1 MTTKHFLDRL
11 ANLSA
16 AVQLAILIALL
27 GTGGAFAA
35 DGDVVGKV
43 LRLKNAATALQNTDQ
58 RPLAVGGEVMI
69 NDVISTGDGARLE
82 FSLRD
87 GSVVTLGER
96 ARFAV
101 ADFDEG
107 PGHENIALRLLA
119 GAFKAVSG
127 ELAARN
133 PNAMTVATTTATIGI
148 RGTTV
153 WGGTLETAFEVA
165 LLDGTAVTVT
175 TQAGTVEL
183 TAVGQGT
190 AVPSADQPPSAPV
203 TWAQA
208 KVSRALATV
217 DF

>member
-1 MTTKHFLDRL
+1 MEGDP
-11 ANLSA
+11 
-16 AVQLAILIALL
+16 VEEEV
-27 GTGGAFAA
+27 
-35 DGDVVGKV
+35 DGKG
-43 LRLKNAATALQNTDQ
+43 
-58 RPLAVGGEVMI
+58 VGG
-69 NDVISTGDGARLE
+69 
-82 FSLRD
+82 
-87 GSVVTLGER
+87 
-96 ARFAV
+96 
-101 ADFDEG
+101 FDEG

-183 TAVGQGT
+183 TTVGQGT
-190 AVPSADQPPSAPV
+190 AVPSAEQPPSAPV

>member
-1 MTTKHFLDRL
+1 MTTKQHFGRF
-11 ANLSA
+11 ANLLA
-16 AVQLAILIALL
+16 TAQLAILICLL
-27 GTGGAFAA
+27 GAGGAIAA
-35 DGDVVGKV
+35 DGDIVGKV
-43 LRLKNAATALQNTDQ
+43 LRLKNAATAAQGDAERALV
-58 RPLAVGGEVMI
+58 VGGDVMV
-69 NDVISTGDGARLE
+69 NDTISTGDGARLE

-87 GSVVTLGER
+87 GSIVTLGEQ

-107 PGHENIALRLLA
+107 PGRENIALKLLT

-133 PNAMTVATTTATIGI
+133 PNAMTVATSTATIGI

-153 WGGTLETAFEVA
+153 WGGTLETTFEVA

-183 TAVGQGT
+183 NAVGQGT
-190 AVPSADQPPSAPV
+190 AVPSADQPPGAPV
-203 TWAQA
+203 TWAQD
-208 KVSRALATV
+208 KVTRALATV